1 MNTDITLKT
10 NKFEQDLNVTIDNLL
25 QDVYVA
31 SEEGYQAMQRSSE
44 EYLNQFT
51 RQLQQAIDVH
61 GSVKGQSDAHSRVRG
76 HSMRDINGSGREQ
89 LTTTVTPPHTSTRF
103 PDVHLDPRFH
113 RLPNPYESSSSLPDY
128 NNNRHV
134 TAYGMQH
141 NGSNNGFRA
150 ADKHNHAPQPIPTM
164 VQVNRNT
171 TGDIPPLNHDQAIKR
186 AKIQFTGLG
195 DIFVSYNQL
204 MNGMDQFGIYL
215 IPLNSVSYQT
225 DLCPTHYQV
234 VPIPPHRRRQMAST
248 LYKKLQDT
256 DVIPMD
262 YTAIRNIINRYT
274 EENDGYKVL
283 YSMLELVHP
292 ALQRDAVILPPKSDE
307 CNDDIHMYAQ
317 KIDAWLR
324 YETYA
329 NQPYSTR
336 EQINLFIRELSAT
349 FASAVS
355 RI

>member
-1 MNTDITLKT
+1 
-10 NKFEQDLNVTIDNLL
+10 
-25 QDVYVA
+25 
-31 SEEGYQAMQRSSE
+31 
-44 EYLNQFT
+44 
-51 RQLQQAIDVH
+51 
-61 GSVKGQSDAHSRVRG
+61 
-76 HSMRDINGSGREQ
+76 
-89 LTTTVTPPHTSTRF
+89 
-103 PDVHLDPRFH
+103 
-113 RLPNPYESSSSLPDY
+113 
-128 NNNRHV
+128 
-134 TAYGMQH
+134 MQH

-195 DIFVSYNQL
+195 DIFVFYNQL

-215 IPLNSVSYQT
+215 IPLNSVSYRT
-225 DLCPTHYQV
+225 DLCPTHYQDI
-234 VPIPPHRRRQMAST
+234 PIQPHCRRQMVST
-248 LYKKLQDT
+248 LYQKLQDT

-262 YTAIRNIINRYT
+262 YTAIWNIINRYA

-329 NQPYSTR
+329 NRPYSTC